1 MRHGWRCSTRPFSL
15 RVPPGTSL
23 ALVGAS
29 GSGKSTLARLIAGLG
44 EPSRGRIT
52 VGDTEDPHSPTCY
65 LVTQEVHLFG
75 GTLADNLSIARPTAT
90 DAELRQ
96 SLREVG
102 ADCALDLESGLGTV
116 LGPGGTPLDDGAVQ
130 HLALARVLLADP
142 SVVILDEATAE
153 SGPQTRAPLR
163 TALARVTRGRTS
175 VIVAHRL
182 EQARDA
188 DQVLVLGHGEV
199 AERGTHGELL
209 SRAGEYAALWHA
221 YTRTPH
227 PPDPVAP

>member
-102 ADCALDLESGLGTV
+102 ADWALDLESGLGT
-116 LGPGGTPLDDGAVQ
+116 
-130 HLALARVLLADP
+130 
-142 SVVILDEATAE
+142 
-153 SGPQTRAPLR
+153 
-163 TALARVTRGRTS
+163 
-175 VIVAHRL
+175 
-182 EQARDA
+182 
-188 DQVLVLGHGEV
+188 VLGHGEV